1 MNSLA
6 LALLAG
12 LVALAAGLQVPLT
25 QLLGTKLQRIEGGA
39 LGKTGTTTTTLNDV
53 IKGPGATVVFAVRRP
68 G

>member
-39 LGKTGTTTTTLNDV
+39 LAKTGTTTTLKDV
-53 IKGPGATVVFAVRRP
+53 IQGSGPTVIFAVRRP